1 LFSDGL
7 NVLVLIS
14 VSNAAVNPFFG
25 PILHCPEATWD
36 KIFEINVKTAFLLF
50 KGRLFRQH
58 FV

>member
-1 LFSDGL
+1 
-7 NVLVLIS
+7 